1 MKSKLLLLDLGNC
14 SVWMPSLLGGRHGWF
29 YPAFAFAMLGLLM
42 RIVVSF
48 SLCYREKR
56 VWLPLCLFVIT

>member
-1 MKSKLLLLDLGNC
+1 
-14 SVWMPSLLGGRHGWF
+14 MPSLLGGRHGWF
-29 YPAFAFAMLGLLM
+29 YLAFAFAMLGLLM

-56 VWLPLCLFVIT
+56 VWLPLCLFVTT